1 MDAPTNTESAPK
13 KRRAESD
20 ARDKN
25 GGNKKVKVSYFFVC
39 THEQLR
45 IDGGLASQSH
55 FRPAAAGYPM
65 ALTQARAKQV
75 GTCPAEADRIL
86 G

>member
-1 MDAPTNTESAPK
+1 MDAPTNTDSAPK

-20 ARDKN
+20 AQDKH

-39 THEQLR
+39 NHKQFQ
-45 IDGGLASQSH
+45 IDGVLASQSH
-55 FRPAAAGYPM
+55 SRPAAAGYPM
-65 ALTQARAKQV
+65 ALTQARAKQI